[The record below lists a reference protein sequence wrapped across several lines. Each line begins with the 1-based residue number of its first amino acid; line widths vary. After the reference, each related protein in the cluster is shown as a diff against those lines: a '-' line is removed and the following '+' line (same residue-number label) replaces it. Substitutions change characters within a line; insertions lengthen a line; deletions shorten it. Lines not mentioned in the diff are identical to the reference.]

1 MNTTQK
7 VTLAISALGIV
18 VSIVLIYSNVVDT
31 SPLYHYAL
39 CFSIIQICLHC
50 MHRVY
55 LQCQPEPEPEPIVD
69 LPLPITPTYWNT
81 PEPEPEEEEEEEFT
95 EPSDEEQMMAQ
106 LREFLGDDA
115 TPEEIEALK
124 AEFMADV
131 EEETYQSED
140 DILNEYSEDSQF
152 SEFSEDS
159 EFSQNSEFSEN
170 SEFIEDSEFSENS
183 EFSEV
188 DMGELEGLNNTINED
203 MQDLYGE
210 SLQHELPPV
219 PDEFGEGETGEE
231 DNSEDEEPENEFDQ
245 FPYEDP
251 FFMENALRESAIH
264 ALEEKRKR
272 AKAAIPSAVNLVL
285 YSCSLTPLLAAYLF
299 RSDDM
304 TLIGGTLSIIY
315 VVYLGFDVFKPGK
328 DNKDD
333 DFNY

>member
-31 SPLYHYAL
+31 SPLYRYAL

-55 LQCQPEPEPEPIVD
+55 LQCQPEPEPEPFVD
-69 LPLPITPTYWNT
+69 LPLPQHPTYWT
-81 PEPEPEEEEEEEFT
+81 PSVPEPEPEEEEEEFT
-95 EPSDEEQMMAQ
+95 EPSEEEQMMAQ
-106 LREFLGDDA
+106 LREFLGEDA

-131 EEETYQSED
+131 EEETYQSEE
-140 DILNEYSEDSQF
+140 DILNENSEDSQF
-152 SEFSEDS
+152 SEYSENPEYS
-159 EFSQNSEFSEN
+159 ENVEFSEN
-170 SEFIEDSEFSENS
+170 SQFSENS
-183 EFSEV
+183 DFSEV
-188 DMGELEGLNNTINED
+188 DMGELDGLHNTINED

-219 PDEFGEGETGEE
+219 PDEFGEEETDLEE
-231 DNSEDEEPENEFDQ
+231 NSEEEEPEIDFDQ
-245 FPYEDP
+245 MPFEDP

-264 ALEEKRKR
+264 ALEEKKKR
-272 AKAAIPSAVNLVL
+272 SKAAVPSAVNLVL
-285 YSCSLTPLLAAYLF
+285 YSCSLTPLLVAYLF
-299 RSDDM
+299 QNDDM

-328 DNKDD
+328 LAKVDDD